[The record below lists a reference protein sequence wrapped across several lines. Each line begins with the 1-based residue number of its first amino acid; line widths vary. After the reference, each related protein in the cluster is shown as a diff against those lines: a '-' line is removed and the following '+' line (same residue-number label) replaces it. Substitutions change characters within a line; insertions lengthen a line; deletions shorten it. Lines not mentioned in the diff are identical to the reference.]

1 MVLEVGATGTPSTRW
16 FNKQHKGVSKGTYE
30 GICFL
35 GRGMTTFLSGR
46 NTGQVSFVLTIPR
59 NLRRK
64 GTPGNSNRSGDVLW
78 YGYHETGPAFAA
90 PLEKEGET

>member
-1 MVLEVGATGTPSTRW
+1 
-16 FNKQHKGVSKGTYE
+16 
-30 GICFL
+30 
-35 GRGMTTFLSGR
+35 MTTFLSGR
-46 NTGQVSFVLTIPR
+46 TTGQMGFVLTMPR

-64 GTPGNSNRSGDVLW
+64 GIPGNSNRSGDVLW